1 MVLANLT
8 HLATN
13 KYFYII
19 IAVAAIFIGVAIYI
33 YRRNI
38 APSIDPAYVD
48 NEEFVDKNGS
58 DSSNAND
65 TAEFMMFYANWCPLS
80 KKAMPVWNEFKETY
94 ENKTINN
101 YRLIFNDVD
110 CSDSNDS
117 AMQAKL
123 DSYKVDGF
131 PTIKM
136 LKGNE
141 VIDFDAN
148 PTMDSLEQFV
158 STVIGTS
165 SNAQ

>member
-1 MVLANLT
+1 MMDLT
-8 HLATN
+8 SITRLTSN
-13 KYFYII
+13 KYFYIV

-33 YRRNI
+33 YNKNI
-38 APSIDPAYVD
+38 APSINPAYVP
-48 NEEFVDKNGS
+48 NKEFVDQGVDS
-58 DSSNAND
+58 DSAN

-80 KKAMPVWNEFKETY
+80 KKAMPIWKEFKNTY

-123 DSYKVDGF
+123 DSYKVEGF

-136 LKGNE
+136 LKGTE

-158 STVIGTS
+158 TTVIGS
-165 SNAQ
+165 SSTDQ